1 MTIQILLS
9 AAFLIV
15 VLWLGF
21 RVPVA
26 EGGAPQRRALFGLPP
41 VPVFCTVLAAALVLR
56 LILGYSINGFDADIA
71 CFKAWGYYTH
81 EVGFSGMYYSDFF
94 IDYPPGYLYLLY
106 VTEFF
111 RRLFFIPDSAQ
122 GATLLVKIVPILSD
136 IGTAAILWVLAR
148 KKLGEDSALF
158 VSAAYLFCPAVI
170 INSAVWGQADSYCAL
185 LLLWTVLLLWQNHTP
200 AAALVYGLGILSK
213 PQMLIF
219 APMLIFWVIRRRD
232 WKNLILGPILALAVV
247 LVLSAPFMRNWD
259 YSKLIE
265 LYTGTMDYYAYYTIN
280 AYNLWALFGLNWA
293 ALPENS
299 VWLQFGMPLAVLLA
313 GLLMLK
319 SKREE
324 ALFACPAVLM
334 LTVYIFCVKMHE
346 RYLFPVLLSLLLT
359 YVFTKDKRFLLSFAG
374 ISFFHFLNVAY
385 VLYLN
390 NAYIE
395 PTTPQI
401 LLLSLAQILMYVYTL
416 YAVWRVFLAKKAPAP
431 LALPKREKPA
441 ARRAAAGRSAVPAG
455 NAAPSSPLRA
465 AQSRNVRLTRTDV
478 LLLCA
483 VTLAY
488 GLVAFWN
495 LGDRQ
500 TANTTWTPE
509 NGESV
514 IFSTEDAYSEVYFLP
529 GIAPADDGIGQR
541 VGVSMRVEVSDDGEN
556 WTLALDNT
564 EGSVYAWKS
573 ETALATGKYIRI
585 TPTCDDLAI
594 NEFALKKADGTG
606 FATLTAV
613 RGEASAL
620 TDEQNVVP
628 LYPSYRNSTYFDEIY
643 HARTAYE
650 HILGLEPYENTH
662 PPLGKLIISLGIRIF
677 GMNPFGWRFMGTLF
691 GVLMLPI
698 LYHFLKRLF
707 GSTFLCTAGTVL
719 FAFDF
724 MHYVQTRIATIDTY
738 AVFFILLMYDAMLV
752 FLQTDLMT
760 AGWKKLLPPLFFS
773 GLFMGLGVASKWTV
787 AYGAVGLAVLFF
799 GKLVVTYRALHLSSL
814 SARKRDEAQAAFWQK
829 ALRTCLWCCLF
840 FILIPFCIYFAA
852 FLPLTL
858 LKHNR
863 YDVLGR
869 FFAYQVHMYNYHS
882 TLQAT
887 HTFESP
893 WYQWPFD
900 VRNVWYYGNY
910 NADGSGGLRTI
921 SVLGSPLFWWAGVP
935 SMVYA
940 FVCAVKKRAQPAII
954 ASVGFLAVY
963 LPWVLVPRCTFV
975 YHYFTA
981 VPFLLIALLAAWSRL
996 AETPRLRKPLFTRTV
1011 RGHAAVLTGGQ
1022 AAMLGFLAV
1031 HLILF
1036 AVFYPVLTGTLTTQD
1051 YANALEWLPT
1061 WFFC

>member
-9 AAFLIV
+9 AAFLIA

-26 EGGAPQRRALFGLPP
+26 AGGAPQRRALFGLSP

-111 RRLFFIPDSAQ
+111 RRLFFIPDYAQ

-219 APMLIFWVIRRRD
+219 APMLIFRVIRRRD

-299 VWLQFGMPLAVLLA
+299 VWLQFGVPLAVLLA
-313 GLLMLK
+313 GLLLLK

-334 LTVYIFCVKMHE
+334 FTVYIFCVKMHE

-374 ISFFHFLNVAY
+374 TSFFHFLNVAY

-395 PTTPQI
+395 PTAPQI

-441 ARRAAAGRSAVPAG
+441 AHRAAAGRSAVPAG
-455 NAAPSSPLRA
+455 NAAPDSPLRA

-509 NGESV
+509 NGESA
-514 IFSTEDAYSEVYFLP
+514 IFSTEDTYSEIYFLP

-573 ETALATGKYIRI
+573 ETALATGKYISI

-628 LYPSYRNSTYFDEIY
+628 LYPSYMNSTYFDEIY

-662 PPLGKLIISLGIRIF
+662 PPLGKLIISLGIRMF

-787 AYGAVGLAVLFF
+787 AYGAVGLAALFF
-799 GKLVVTYRALHLSSL
+799 GKLVVTYRALQLSSL
-814 SARKRDEAQAAFWQK
+814 PARKRDEAQAAFWQK

-935 SMVYA
+935 STVYA
-940 FVCAVKKRAQPAII
+940 FVCAVKKRTQPAII

-996 AETPRLRKPLFTRTV
+996 AEAPRLRKPLFTRTV
-1011 RGHAAVLTGGQ
+1011 RGHAAALTGGQ